1 MDKHI
6 GHEQWSGRT
15 DGQPWMQRTLI
26 KIFKVTDI
34 RIMYFMMGWVVL
46 FYMLRNHKEYLAM
59 YRFFRKR
66 FGYGRVKSFWNVFK
80 NHLKFG
86 QVILDRFAVYAGKRF
101 KFFIEGGELFDHLAK
116 QPSGF
121 VQLSSHVGNY
131 EMAGYSLVSHDKRFN
146 AVVYAG
152 ETATV
157 MRNRAAMFAPNNM
170 RMILVGN
177 DMSHIF
183 ALNQALG
190 DGEIVSV
197 PGDRIFGSPR
207 YVECDFFGDV
217 ARFPMGPFAM
227 AIQRD
232 VPLLAVFVMK
242 ISTMGYKIYVRKI
255 DADAALSRKERIEA
269 AAKSFASELEAIV
282 RQYPTQW
289 FNYYDFWSH

>member
-34 RIMYFMMGWVVL
+34 RIMYFMMGWVVP

-101 KFFIEGGELFDHLAK
+101 KFIIEGGELFDHLAK

-207 YVECDFFGDV
+207 YVECDFFGEV

-255 DADAALSRKERIEA
+255 DADAALSRKGRIEA

>member
-34 RIMYFMMGWVVL
+34 RIMYFMMGWVVP

-101 KFFIEGGELFDHLAK
+101 KFIIEGGELFDHLAK

-242 ISTMGYKIYVRKI
+242 ISTIGYKIYVRKI

>member
-1 MDKHI
+1 
-6 GHEQWSGRT
+6 
-15 DGQPWMQRTLI
+15 
-26 KIFKVTDI
+26 
-34 RIMYFMMGWVVL
+34 
-46 FYMLRNHKEYLAM
+46 M

-101 KFFIEGGELFDHLAK
+101 KFIIEGGELFDHLAK

-207 YVECDFFGDV
+207 YVECDFFGDA

>member
-34 RIMYFMMGWVVL
+34 RIMYFMMGWVVP

-101 KFFIEGGELFDHLAK
+101 KFIIEGGELFDHLAK

-282 RQYPTQW
+282 RQYSTQW

>member
-34 RIMYFMMGWVVL
+34 RIMYFMMGWVVP

>member
-26 KIFKVTDI
+26 KIFKVTGI
-34 RIMYFMMGWVVL
+34 RIMYFMMGWVVP

-101 KFFIEGGELFDHLAK
+101 KFIIEGGELFDHLAK

>member
-34 RIMYFMMGWVVL
+34 RIMYFMMGWVVP

-101 KFFIEGGELFDHLAK
+101 KFIIEGGELFDYLAK

-207 YVECDFFGDV
+207 YVECDFFGEV

>member
-1 MDKHI
+1 
-6 GHEQWSGRT
+6 
-15 DGQPWMQRTLI
+15 MQRTLI

-34 RIMYFMMGWVVL
+34 RIMYFMMGWVVP
-46 FYMLRNHKEYLAM
+46 FYMLRNHKEYLAI

-101 KFFIEGGELFDHLAK
+101 KFIIEGGELFDHLAK

-207 YVECDFFGDV
+207 YVECDFFGEV

>member
-34 RIMYFMMGWVVL
+34 RIMYFMMGWVVP

-101 KFFIEGGELFDHLAK
+101 KFIIEGGELFDHLAK

-170 RMILVGN
+170 RMILVDN

-207 YVECDFFGDV
+207 YVECDFFGEV
-217 ARFPMGPFAM
+217 ARFPMGPFAI

-255 DADAALSRKERIEA
+255 GADAALSRKGRIEA

>member
-34 RIMYFMMGWVVL
+34 RIMYFMMGWVVP

-86 QVILDRFAVYAGKRF
+86 QVILDRFAVYARKRF
-101 KFFIEGGELFDHLAK
+101 KFIIEGGELFDHLAK

>member
-34 RIMYFMMGWVVL
+34 RIMYFMMGWVVP

-101 KFFIEGGELFDHLAK
+101 KFIIEGGELFDHLAK

-255 DADAALSRKERIEA
+255 DADAAFSRKERIEA

>member
-1 MDKHI
+1 
-6 GHEQWSGRT
+6 
-15 DGQPWMQRTLI
+15 
-26 KIFKVTDI
+26 
-34 RIMYFMMGWVVL
+34 
-46 FYMLRNHKEYLAM
+46 M

-101 KFFIEGGELFDHLAK
+101 KFIIEGGELFDHLAK

-269 AAKSFASELEAIV
+269 AVKSFASELEAIV